1 MGKQR
6 RKFDAQFKRQ
16 VVQEVEAGLSLNEA
30 ARRHA
35 VSPSVIVKWRQ
46 HFREGTL
53 VDTPSAR
60 EKAMEKELERYKA
73 KVAELLMEND
83 LLKKLHAWSR
93 RRKKLDTSVITAK
106 NLEEFQ
112 KGADS

>member
-6 RKFDAQFKRQ
+6 RKFDSRFKRQ
-16 VVQEVEAGLSLNEA
+16 VVQEVEAGLSINEA

-53 VDTPSAR
+53 TDTPSAS
-60 EKAMEKELERYKA
+60 EKALEKELDRYKA

-83 LLKKLHAWSR
+83 LLKKFHQWSR
-93 RRKKLDTSVITAK
+93 RQKKLDTSVVTAK
-106 NLEEFQ
+106 NLGEFQ
-112 KGADS
+112 KDADS

>member
-60 EKAMEKELERYKA
+60 EKALEKENQQLKT
-73 KVAELLMEND
+73 KVAELVLEND
-83 LLKKLHAWSR
+83 LLKKLRQWSR
-93 RRKKLDTSVITAK
+93 RQKRLDTSVITAK
-106 NLEEFQ
+106 NLGEFQ